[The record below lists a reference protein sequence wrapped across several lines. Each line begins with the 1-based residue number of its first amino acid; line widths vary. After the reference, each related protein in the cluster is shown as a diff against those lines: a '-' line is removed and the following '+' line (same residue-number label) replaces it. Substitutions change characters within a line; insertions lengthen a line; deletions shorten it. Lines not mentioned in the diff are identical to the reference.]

1 MVNITNALFSV
12 VSVVT
17 EVSEIPPTSVSVP
30 VILRL
35 HNRDHAGLE
44 LEAET

>member
-1 MVNITNALFSV
+1 MDNITNALFSL

-17 EVSEIPPTSVSVP
+17 EVSEIPPTSVP